1 MDDDFSK
8 TIGSISD
15 VYRGQSGQD
24 VEATKPVIGKKVERE
39 KGESEEEKRKKRE
52 ALYSELT
59 LPSPEIWDVL
69 LRAVNRFNSHEDVLH
84 SIYDIRLWA
93 QNNGLRVQ
101 LIEEATGRLVKQ
113 TKLVLFKD
121 ITQQTIEEMIDA
133 LIRERGIMIDL
144 LR

>member
-24 VEATKPVIGKKVERE
+24 VEAAKPITGKKVERE
-39 KGESEEEKRKKRE
+39 KGESDEEKRKKRE

-69 LRAVNRFNSHEDVLH
+69 MEAVNRFNAHEDVLH

-101 LIEEATGRLVKQ
+101 LIEEATGQLVKQ

-121 ITQQTIEEMIDA
+121 ITQQAIEEMIDA
-133 LIRERGIMIDL
+133 LIRERGIVIDL